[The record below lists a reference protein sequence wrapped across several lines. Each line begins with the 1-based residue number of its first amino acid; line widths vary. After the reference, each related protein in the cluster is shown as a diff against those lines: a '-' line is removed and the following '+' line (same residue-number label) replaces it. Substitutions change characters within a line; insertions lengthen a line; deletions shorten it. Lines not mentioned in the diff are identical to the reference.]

1 MNGTSRLSA
10 LLAEYAVVK
19 RQRDELLEATK
30 PITAR
35 WACLRSDIEAEMLAI
50 GSSGYKDDSTKTSSS
65 FRTSSKWQITNQDEL
80 AAAIAESPYLREE
93 LVKEKIDTERATELA
108 ATGLDIPGLELVESR
123 TLYITVR

>member
-1 MNGTSRLSA
+1 M
-10 LLAEYAVVK
+10 K